1 MSDLRLQGHKPS
13 ALLPPDSR
21 GAAPQKW
28 QDQRQLHNG
37 DDAMSFIRLRRFV
50 LCLLAAAVMTAGS
63 GAHAQIVAFG
73 ASNIAGRGVN
83 SSEAFP
89 AQLERM
95 LAARGYNVHIANAG
109 ISGDTN
115 AGMLGRLDQAVPDG
129 TKIVLL
135 GAIGGAYN
143 ARRLGQG
150 DQKAEYAAIVARL
163 RSRGI
168 RIIQVTGS
176 GIGSNYLQADGTHLT
191 AEGHAAL
198 AARLLPSVVR
208 ALGH

>member
-1 MSDLRLQGHKPS
+1 MVFMPRRSYVLSQIAGMVVAASFGLAIS
-13 ALLPPDSR
+13 A
-21 GAAPQKW
+21 Q
-28 QDQRQLHNG
+28 
-37 DDAMSFIRLRRFV
+37 
-50 LCLLAAAVMTAGS
+50 
-63 GAHAQIVAFG
+63 AQIVALG
-73 ASNIAGRGVN
+73 ASNVAGRGVG

-95 LAARGYNVHIANAG
+95 LAAKGYNVHIANAG

-115 AGMLGRLDQAVPDG
+115 VGMLARLDQAVPEG
-129 TKIVLL
+129 TRIVLL
-135 GAIGGAYN
+135 GAIGGTYN

-150 DQKAEYAAIVARL
+150 DQKAEYSAILARL

-176 GIGSNYLQADGTHLT
+176 GIGKQYLQADGTHLS
-191 AEGHAAL
+191 AEGHARL
-198 AARLLPSVVR
+198 AAQLLPSVVR